1 MATITKFWVGQQS
14 MEEGTAPS
22 ISPSVLEL
30 IHQGVAFNTSGNSP
44 AEKAILSWAGM
55 GLKMDMAKTKKSCAI
70 LAVEDSNP
78 QKNGSGVL
86 IGRSIDDTVHVH
98 WKGAAE
104 MILAMCW
111 SYYDASG
118 AVKDIDDG
126 EKAKLEQMIRG
137 MGMAAG
143 SLGCIGFAHKQVA
156 EEEYDYLKL
165 DGNRFG
171 LMVDPVPVPVG
182 TAVLGLG
189 Y

>member
-1 MATITKFWVGQQS
+1 MATVTEFWIGQRS
-14 MEEGTAPS
+14 MEEGPASS

-30 IHQGVAFNTSGNSP
+30 IHQGVAFNISGNGP
-44 AEKAILSWAGM
+44 AEKAILSWAGI
-55 GLKMDMAKTKKSCAI
+55 GLKMDMAKTKKSCAV
-70 LAVEDSNP
+70 LAVEDLNP

-126 EKAKLEQMIRG
+126 ERTRLERMIRG
-137 MGMAAG
+137 MDMAAG

-156 EEEYDYLKL
+156 EEEYDDLKL
-165 DGNRFG
+165 DGNR
-171 LMVDPVPVPVG
+171 L
-182 TAVLGLG
+182 TLLGLVG
-189 Y
+189 VKDPCRLG